1 VVVRVRWSTRRELCG
16 WGKWWWWW
24 SVFVCEW
31 RSWWSWCVCW
41 LWLGVGLCGKWC
53 VARGRGGGQK
63 EFVARCGRSRCCG
76 RGVIGVWVVVR
87 LTGGW
92 TEVRLVS
99 VSGWVRCSGRRRK
112 CGCVGVVGVGWGGGG
127 LALERSGGARLW
139 WCDRGRGLCVGERTR
154 GRTMEV
160 QREGG
165 GVLVMLVVVVMGS
178 HERGVTTVSR
188 RVTTKQRHAK
198 KIRRPC
204 AAAEKMVVDRS
215 GGVRYRGEVGEGW
228 SWVDRECG

>member
-1 VVVRVRWSTRRELCG
+1 
-16 WGKWWWWW
+16 
-24 SVFVCEW
+24 
-31 RSWWSWCVCW
+31 
-41 LWLGVGLCGKWC
+41 
-53 VARGRGGGQK
+53 
-63 EFVARCGRSRCCG
+63 
-76 RGVIGVWVVVR
+76 
-87 LTGGW
+87 
-92 TEVRLVS
+92 

-139 WCDRGRGLCVGERTR
+139 WCDRGRGLCVRERTR

-178 HERGVTTVSR
+178 HDPNVTPCHAMSRRVTPCHAVSPNFTPCHETQRARSR